1 MSPLC
6 FMFFLLSPPWLSFLE
21 GFWRFTLTFWWCFL
35 SLFVTDYVSYLHN
48 NAWIRNTTNRSVSG
62 GSTPN
67 AENRCQCLTW
77 VLSKKQKQ
85 EKEKK
90 PHPRPPAPLSC
101 QSCSGMC
108 FVFSTGGKA
117 SASSAAHRCRLSE
130 AGAHCHKV
138 WRFLALLRRVHFS
151 RLTFFILKSLID
163 TWNKNESQ
171 NAPNMNKKEIIHRQ
185 ETRCDHIMPI

>member
-1 MSPLC
+1 MYQVGQLPL
-6 FMFFLLSPPWLSFLE
+6 L
-21 GFWRFTLTFWWCFL
+21 R
-35 SLFVTDYVSYLHN
+35 TD
-48 NAWIRNTTNRSVSG
+48 ASVSHECCQK
-62 GSTPN
+62 N
-67 AENRCQCLTW
+67 KNR
-77 VLSKKQKQ
+77 KKK
-85 EKEKK
+85 KK
-90 PHPRPPAPLSC
+90 PHPPPPAPLSC

-117 SASSAAHRCRLSE
+117 SASSAVHRCRLSG

-151 RLTFFILKSLID
+151 RLTFFILKSRMD

-185 ETRCDHIMPI
+185 EKQGLGVKACSQMVSARTVHQLTPRILLRSWYFR